1 MKIEYLIIKDE
12 NQSCNSLKTFKS
24 FLNSNSEFRVAE
36 KIINYKKF
44 EVSYKLKTEL
54 INDPEKKE
62 RYFLLTIERQSL
74 TKLINS
80 KSNNLNKINIE
91 INNLIDLKRAL
102 TKMLKESK
110 FGFYVTILWDDTSY
124 YFSRI
129 SYPFINEIENLM
141 RKLIYKFMLIKIGK
155 NWLSKAL
162 PKELENVIKR
172 NSARDK
178 EDDKIIQEGLFKVDF
193 IDLNKF
199 LFNIYYNSNIE
210 EIYKKIEN
218 AKKITDL
225 ELKVIKELIPKSNW
239 DKYFS
244 KYFNIDKLEV
254 KWEKLYELR
263 NKVAHN
269 KSIDRGNYEEIVKL
283 TGEIKIAL
291 NKAIDKLDEIVIK
304 EEEKKE
310 ISIANYITN
319 LIKFTNDFSDKTNNV
334 KYFYEQLSA
343 KMTQYTEFG
352 KIISNYVDAYV
363 NNLRL
368 LNNKNNENIKGE
380 DKSK

>member
-199 LFNIYYNSNIE
+199 
-210 EIYKKIEN
+210 
-218 AKKITDL
+218 
-225 ELKVIKELIPKSNW
+225 
-239 DKYFS
+239 
-244 KYFNIDKLEV
+244 
-254 KWEKLYELR
+254 
-263 NKVAHN
+263 
-269 KSIDRGNYEEIVKL
+269 
-283 TGEIKIAL
+283 
-291 NKAIDKLDEIVIK
+291 
-304 EEEKKE
+304 
-310 ISIANYITN
+310 
-319 LIKFTNDFSDKTNNV
+319 
-334 KYFYEQLSA
+334 
-343 KMTQYTEFG
+343 
-352 KIISNYVDAYV
+352 
-363 NNLRL
+363 
-368 LNNKNNENIKGE
+368 
-380 DKSK
+380 